1 MGFNNFV
8 YYFKSKG
15 VSKNFISFKG
25 LLMFYKNIK
34 DGYSKLEKTKVKSKK
49 INQVQMKQ

>member
-1 MGFNNFV
+1 MDFNNFV

-25 LLMFYKNIK
+25 PLMFYKNIK
-34 DGYSKLEKTKVKSKK
+34 DGYTKLEKAEENQKK
-49 INQVQMKQ
+49 